1 MAYCNTQTLAGL
13 ARDCESNQG
22 GIREAWIA
30 GYQDSAFTLSES
42 GETMVTGFSSSG
54 IPATFAHYTF
64 KKDTGSFTS
73 TLNVDNANGVNY
85 VSTEINL
92 VFSRMETLKRAEIA
106 ALSLSDIMM
115 VVKDSNG
122 KYWAFGAEEPIN
134 ASAASG
140 ETGVARGDAN
150 RYSIT
155 LLDNMKTWPYELNA
169 TAIAA
174 LLADAR
180 EPSNAS

>member
-1 MAYCNTQTLAGL
+1 MAYCVQTLAGL

-22 GIREAWIA
+22 GIREAWI
-30 GYQDSAFTLSES
+30 GNYQDNVFTVS
-42 GETMVTGFSSSG
+42 GGQVTAIDSG
-54 IPATFAHYTF
+54 VSFYHYTF

-106 ALSLSDIMM
+106 ALSLGDTVM

-122 KYWAFGAEEPIN
+122 KYWAFGAEEPVN
-134 ASAASG
+134 ASAGSG

-155 LLDNMKTWPYELNA
+155 LLDNMKTWPYEVTESAFNDMTSVEPTNA
-169 TAIAA
+169 
-174 LLADAR
+174 
-180 EPSNAS
+180 

>member
-1 MAYCNTQTLAGL
+1 MAYCVQTLAGL
-13 ARDCESNQG
+13 ARDCEANQG
-22 GIREAWIA
+22 GIREAWI
-30 GYQDSAFTLSES
+30 GNYQDNVFTVS
-42 GETMVTGFSSSG
+42 GGQVTAIDSG
-54 IPATFAHYTF
+54 VSFYHYTF

-106 ALSLSDIMM
+106 ALSLGDLVM

-122 KYWAFGAEEPIN
+122 KYWAFGAQEPVN
-134 ASAASG
+134 ASQGSG

-155 LLDNMKTWPYELNA
+155 LLDNMTTWPYEVTESAFNSMHSVEPTNA
-169 TAIAA
+169 
-174 LLADAR
+174 
-180 EPSNAS
+180 

>member
-1 MAYCNTQTLAGL
+1 MALGFCSQTLAGL
-13 ARDCESNQG
+13 ARDCEPCQG

-30 GYQDSAFTLSES
+30 NYQDGIFTES
-42 GETMVTGFSSSG
+42 GGQITAINSGVTFY
-54 IPATFAHYTF
+54 HYVF

-106 ALSLSDIMM
+106 ALSLGDLAL
-115 VVKDSNG
+115 VVKDANS
-122 KYWAFGAEEPIN
+122 KYWAFGFSEPVN
-134 ASAASG
+134 ASAGSG

-155 LLDNMKTWPYELNA
+155 LLDNDLSYPYEVTSGA
-169 TAIAA
+169 FESMTVS
-174 LLADAR
+174 
-180 EPSNAS
+180 EPTSASN

>member
-1 MAYCNTQTLAGL
+1 MAYCVQTLAGL
-13 ARDCESNQG
+13 ARDCQPCQG
-22 GIREAWIA
+22 GIREAYI
-30 GYQDSAFTLSES
+30 GNYVEGAFTVS
-42 GETMVTGFSSSG
+42 GDAITAINSG
-54 IPATFAHYTF
+54 ATFYHYTF

-106 ALSLSDIMM
+106 ALSLGDLIVM
-115 VVKDSNG
+115 VKDANG
-122 KYWAFGAEEPIN
+122 KIWAFGKDEPVN
-134 ASAASG
+134 ASAGSG

-155 LLDNMKTWPYELNA
+155 LLDNALSYPYEVTAAAFEGA
-169 TAIAA
+169 TIT
-174 LLADAR
+174 
-180 EPSNAS
+180 EPTNI

>member
-1 MAYCNTQTLAGL
+1 MAYCVQTLAGL

-22 GIREAWIA
+22 GIREAWISP
-30 GYQDSAFTLSES
+30 YVENLFTVSS
-42 GETMVTGFSSSG
+42 GAVTGINS
-54 IPATFAHYTF
+54 AVTADTFYHYTF

-92 VFSRMETLKRAEIA
+92 VFARMESVKRAEIA
-106 ALSLSDIMM
+106 ALSLADVAMI
-115 VVKDSNG
+115 VLDANG
-122 KYWAFGAEEPIN
+122 KYWAFGVYEPVN
-134 ASAASG
+134 ASAGSA

-155 LLDNMKTWPYELNA
+155 LLDNAPSYPMALSDAAVTAFKALVVEPNA
-169 TAIAA
+169 AI
-174 LLADAR
+174 
-180 EPSNAS
+180 

>member
-1 MAYCNTQTLAGL
+1 MAYCVQTLAGL
-13 ARDCESNQG
+13 ARDCEANQG

-30 GYQDSAFTLSES
+30 NYQDGIFTVS
-42 GETMVTGFSSSG
+42 GGQVTGINSG
-54 IPATFAHYTF
+54 VSFYHYTF

-106 ALSLSDIMM
+106 ALSLADTAL
-115 VVKDSNG
+115 VVKDANG
-122 KYWAFGAEEPIN
+122 RYWAFGVSEPVN
-134 ASAASG
+134 ASAGSG

-155 LLDNMKTWPYELNA
+155 LLDNDLSYPYEVTK
-169 TAIAA
+169 TAF
-174 LLADAR
+174 DGMTVV
-180 EPSNAS
+180 EPSSAS

>member
-1 MAYCNTQTLAGL
+1 MAYCVQTLAGL
-13 ARDCESNQG
+13 ARDCEANQG

-30 GYQDSAFTLSES
+30 NYQDGIFTVSGGQISAIDS
-42 GETMVTGFSSSG
+42 GVSFY
-54 IPATFAHYTF
+54 HYTF

-106 ALSLSDIMM
+106 ALSLGDLALVI
-115 VVKDSNG
+115 KDANNR
-122 KYWAFGAEEPIN
+122 YWAFGVSEPVN
-134 ASAASG
+134 ASAGSG

-155 LLDNMKTWPYELNA
+155 LLDNDLSYPYEVSK
-169 TAIAA
+169 AA
-174 LLADAR
+174 FEGMKVV
-180 EPSNAS
+180 EPTSAS

>member
-1 MAYCNTQTLAGL
+1 MAYCVQTLAGL
-13 ARDCESNQG
+13 ARDCEPCQG

-30 GYQDSAFTLSES
+30 NYAESAFTVTS
-42 GETMVTGFSSSG
+42 GTVSAIQSG
-54 IPATFAHYTF
+54 SAYTFYHYTF

-92 VFSRMETLKRAEIA
+92 VFSRMETLKRAEVA
-106 ALSLSDIMM
+106 ALSLGDTMM
-115 VVKDSNG
+115 VIKDANS
-122 KYWAFGAEEPIN
+122 KYWAFGVDEPVN
-134 ASAASG
+134 ASAGTG

-155 LLDNMKTWPYELNA
+155 LLDNAKSWPYEVTKEA
-169 TAIAA
+169 FAGMTVV
-174 LLADAR
+174 
-180 EPSNAS
+180 EPTNV